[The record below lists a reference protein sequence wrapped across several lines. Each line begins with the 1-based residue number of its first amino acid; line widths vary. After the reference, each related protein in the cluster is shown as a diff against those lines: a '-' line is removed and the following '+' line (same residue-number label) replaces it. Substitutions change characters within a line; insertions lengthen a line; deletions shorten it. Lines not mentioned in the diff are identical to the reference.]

1 MKPAWDKLA
10 DTFKDSSSVTVA
22 DVDCTAAGESIC
34 QKIGVSG
41 YPTIKYWMA
50 DDPKPKDY
58 NGGRDFDGLKKFTEE
73 TFKAGCNIDT
83 EENCNDQQKEDIAK
97 FKGLDLEALKKE
109 LKELSKST
117 QEIHDARF
125 AYIAESKKKLKEF
138 KTKEAVQQGIVS
150 IAAKFIEKLEPPKE
164 DEEAPKEE
172 ETKDEL

>member
-58 NGGRDFDGLKKFTEE
+58 SGSRDFDGLKKFTEE

-83 EENCNDQQKEDIAK
+83 EENCNDKQKEDIAK
-97 FKGLDLEALKKE
+97 FKGMDLEALKKE
-109 LKELSKST
+109 IDELTNKAKEMH
-117 QEIHDARF
+117 EERF
-125 AYIAESKKKLKEF
+125 AYIAESKRKIKEF
-138 KTKEAVQQGIVS
+138 KNAEVAQQNIQG

-164 DEEAPKEE
+164 KEE
-172 ETKDEL
+172 EPEDADKKDEL